1 MCWYSISKMSL
12 KSLASNFMTNPT
24 VRLVVIA
31 ISVLNVAGYL
41 MTGGLTYAI
50 CFAVVAFLVKYFS
63 KNITVML
70 GVPLILVNYMAS
82 FDPRY
87 NSFREGLTD
96 QKKIDE
102 LVKRKQQENND
113 ISIPITGPVDIEGF
127 ADNNTEESSGAE
139 IGAAYSNSTQLDF
152 VGNNKD
158 GVAKQM
164 RLLEST
170 KKMSH
175 LIEKLTNMGNKLKP
189 LAPLNL

>member
-1 MCWYSISKMSL
+1 
-12 KSLASNFMTNPT
+12 MTNPT

>member
-1 MCWYSISKMSL
+1 MSL
-12 KSLASNFMTNPT
+12 KSLASNFITNPT

-102 LVKRKQQENND
+102 LVKRKQQED
-113 ISIPITGPVDIEGF
+113 ALSIPITGPVDIEGF
-127 ADNNTEESSGAE
+127 VDNNMEESSGAE
-139 IGAAYSNSTQLDF
+139 MGAAYSNSVQLDF
-152 VGNNKD
+152 VGNNKE
-158 GVAKQM
+158 GVARQM

-170 KKMSH
+170 KKMSP
-175 LIEKLTNMGNKLKP
+175 LIEKLTNIENKLKP